1 MIDDT
6 LLVAH
11 RALQHGFEFHLSP
24 QAAPQTSLCGIDVE
38 PTQIPP
44 YFYGVESAIEG
55 RWCPQCERLSRQRK
69 TASTTPPSPGDAP
82 CV

>member
-6 LLVAH
+6 FLVAH

-24 QAAPQTSLCGIDVE
+24 QSDPQTSLCGIGVE

-55 RWCPQCERLSRQRK
+55 RWCPQCERLARQRK
-69 TASTTPPSPGDAP
+69 TPPPSPASPGDAP